1 LDVTPE
7 DQHKGVPVDDHTFV
21 SSNTDFAFSLYKQ
34 LALKTPNE
42 NVIFSPPS
50 ISMALAFLSLGARGP
65 TLTEILEGLKFNFT
79 KTPETE
85 IHQGFQ
91 HLLQMLGRPSHQLQL
106 SVGNAMFVQEQ
117 LKLLDKFRE
126 DARALCA
133 SEAFSTDFR
142 GSDTAK
148 KLINDYV
155 RNKTQGKIVE
165 LFKDLD
171 KLTNIVLV
179 NYIFFKARW
188 KKPFD
193 PSRTYKSELHV
204 SENRTVEVPM
214 KTTGG
219 LETPYFPDELR
230 ACTVVELKCTR
241 NDTTPLILP
250 DEAEMQDLEAE
261 LLPETLRRWR
271 DSLQPRRIDELNL
284 PRFSISS
291 DYELRNILSQLG
303 IKKVFNHESD
313 LSGIIEANKL
323 GVSEAGQP
331 CSLPCTPPAKGP
343 GKGGP
348 CAKGPA
354 GSRDGKPHPTPSS
367 RGLRDIS
374 TGAGDEQKQRTPICC
389 FHMEGLWTVACEK
402 SASPCPSPYT
412 RGRFGGSTV
421 SGLREGSR
429 SGSPCSL
436 LL

>member
-1 LDVTPE
+1 MSPLLALGLLVAGLCSSVHCLPGGGLDPEDVTPE

-323 GVSEAGQP
+323 GVSEMAEDPFLMVINCPDTQ
-331 CSLPCTPPAKGP
+331 SILFL
-343 GKGGP
+343 GKVVSP
-348 CAKGPA
+348 N
-354 GSRDGKPHPTPSS
+354 
-367 RGLRDIS
+367 
-374 TGAGDEQKQRTPICC
+374 KQ
-389 FHMEGLWTVACEK
+389 
-402 SASPCPSPYT
+402 
-412 RGRFGGSTV
+412 
-421 SGLREGSR
+421 
-429 SGSPCSL
+429 
-436 LL
+436 

>member
-1 LDVTPE
+1 MRAEGMSPLLALGLLVAGLCCSVHCLPGGRLDPEDVTSE
-7 DQHKGVPVDDHTFV
+7 DQHKGAPVDGHTFV
-21 SSNTDFAFSLYKQ
+21 SSNTDFGFSLYKQ

-42 NVIFSPPS
+42 NVIFSPLS

-65 TLTEILEGLKFNFT
+65 TLMEILEGLKFNLT

-85 IHQGFQ
+85 IHQGFR
-91 HLLQMLGRPSHQLQL
+91 HLLQMLGRPSNQLQL
-106 SVGNAMFVQEQ
+106 SVGSAMFVQEQ
-117 LKLLDKFRE
+117 QKRLHKFRE

-142 GSDTAK
+142 GSDAAK

-155 RNKTQGKIVE
+155 RNKAQGKIVE
-165 LFKDLD
+165 FFKDLD

-204 SENRTVEVPM
+204 REKMMVEAPM
-214 KTTGG
+214 KMTGG
-219 LETPYFPDELR
+219 LETPYFRGELR

-241 NDTTPLILP
+241 NDSAPLILP
-250 DEAEMQDLEAE
+250 DEGEMQDLEAE

-271 DSLQPRRIDELNL
+271 DSLQPRWIHELNL

-313 LSGIIEANKL
+313 LTGIIEANKL
-323 GVSEAGQP
+323 GVSEVVHSAV
-331 CSLPCTPPAKGP
+331 L
-343 GKGGP
+343 
-348 CAKGPA
+348 
-354 GSRDGKPHPTPSS
+354 DV
-367 RGLRDIS
+367 
-374 TGAGDEQKQRTPICC
+374 DE
-389 FHMEGLWTVACEK
+389 
-402 SASPCPSPYT
+402 
-412 RGRFGGSTV
+412 
-421 SGLREGSR
+421 EGSEGAAAMGSNLIYKTGEVIPMHSNRPCMFPTLSKDTQSVIFLGKVTNR
-429 SGSPCSL
+429 SQA
-436 LL
+436 

>member
-1 LDVTPE
+1 MRAEGMSPLLALGLLVAGLCSSVHCLPGGGLDPEDVTPE

-323 GVSEAGQP
+323 GVSEVIYKAVVEMAEEHTETAATMGIKIHF
-331 CSLPCTPPAKGP
+331 SA
-343 GKGGP
+343 
-348 CAKGPA
+348 
-354 GSRDGKPHPTPSS
+354 R
-367 RGLRDIS
+367 
-374 TGAGDEQKQRTPICC
+374 RT
-389 FHMEGLWTVACEK
+389 
-402 SASPCPSPYT
+402 
-412 RGRFGGSTV
+412 
-421 SGLREGSR
+421 
-429 SGSPCSL
+429 
-436 LL
+436 